1 MQAAVY
7 REGRLLQ
14 SLTFCETG
22 EVTFPLGGGKLFG
35 LGHGF
40 KQQMDRRGGDYD
52 LRTDGQ
58 IRGIQENYS
67 AVSPTPYVIN
77 SEGWAL
83 YFHQPWKGEIDL
95 RGEEGVFRKYMGAY
109 CDVFIVDCADPMD
122 APKE

>member
-1 MQAAVY
+1 
-7 REGRLLQ
+7 
-14 SLTFCETG
+14 
-22 EVTFPLGGGKLFG
+22 
-35 LGHGF
+35 
-40 KQQMDRRGGDYD
+40 MDRRGGDYG

-122 APKE
+122 APKEYYAFTGLPPMPPKYAFGYQQSYRTLVHTA